1 MKKPNQIRRTGILLT
16 TVAGLMGLL
25 PSATAI
31 PLVWLDGPQAGQTF
45 AGGGIVVK
53 AFNFDTG
60 TLYNTQP
67 NGTTI
72 GYTGNPGPGVAG
84 GEAAL
89 NNPAVVSRPVLNG
102 NPAATED
109 GWGIVKIT
117 QIQAIASNGTLQ
129 DIYNSAVS
137 GFELT
142 AMFWGIKDFH
152 LTQVDAGSGIPG
164 GGQIIDGTG
173 MRVDIWSDPTPDF
186 NQTGGP
192 AARSGISSYPTVT
205 GGDGTLELSLLSTPG
220 FINANGTRGGSA
232 TEFEANTAATGY
244 AALNVIGGAS
254 AAQFDTNGIGFQGSS
269 GAAFLPGVAGQT
281 STDVWFAF
289 TSTQGTNGW
298 DINSN
303 DPMLAVVRNNVPE
316 GGSTLLL
323 LGAGLT
329 ALAAFHHRRRKQTV

>member
-1 MKKPNQIRRTGILLT
+1 MKKLNQMRRTGILLT
-16 TVAGLMGLL
+16 TVASLIALS
-25 PSATAI
+25 PSAMAI
-31 PLVWLDGPQAGQTF
+31 PLNWLDGPQAGQAF

-53 AFNFDTG
+53 AFNYDTG
-60 TLYNTQP
+60 TLYNQQP

-72 GYTGNPGPGVAG
+72 GYTGNPGAGVAG

-89 NNPAVVSRPVLNG
+89 NNPAVVQRPVLNG

-117 QIQAIASNGTLQ
+117 QIQSLGSDGVLH
-129 DIYNSAVS
+129 DIYNAAVS

-142 AMFWGIKDFH
+142 AMFWGIRDFH
-152 LTQVDAGSGIPG
+152 LTQVDAGSGLPG
-164 GGQIIDGTG
+164 GGQIIDGVG
-173 MRVDIWSDPTPDF
+173 MRVDIYSDATPDF

-192 AARSGISSYPTVT
+192 AARGGVSSYPTVT
-205 GGDGTLELSLLSTPG
+205 DGNLELSLLSTPG
-220 FINANGTRGGSA
+220 FINANGTRGGAA

-254 AAQFDTNGIGFQGSS
+254 ASQFNTNGIGFQGSS
-269 GAAFLPGVAGQT
+269 GGAFLPGVAGQT
-281 STDVWFAF
+281 ATDVWFAF

-303 DPMLAVVRNNVPE
+303 DPMLAVVTNNVPE
-316 GGSTLLL
+316 GGSTLLW
-323 LGAGLT
+323 LGAGMT
-329 ALAAFHHRRRKQTV
+329 ILAAVYHRRRKQTV